1 MITVESLNKEF
12 PDKVLFKNIS
22 FKLKDNMRIAVV
34 GPNVSGKSTL
44 LKILLNTEKYDSGRI
59 DIGQSVSIGY
69 LPQEIV
75 EGNDN
80 SIIEEVLHSFP
91 EILKIENEMFIL
103 TQEVEKDPSNQ
114 KIVNKLSSLQDEFQK
129 LGGWDIEKNAKIIL
143 GGLGFKE
150 SQFHMPFNSF
160 SGGWRMRCI
169 LAGILL
175 RKPNYLFFD
184 EPTNHLD
191 LEAIIW
197 MENFLEKWRGGLI
210 MISHDREFLNKSVN
224 NILELDR
231 GDALLYKGNY
241 NAYLET
247 KEENQLQ
254 HIREYKNQ
262 QKKIAH
268 LEQFIERFRYK
279 DSKAKQVQSRVK
291 ELEKLD
297 LIKPLDIDKSAIK
310 INIPQPDRG
319 PLKVVH
325 MNNVNKSYGKT
336 EVYKDLEFV
345 VERGQKIALVGPN
358 GSGKTTLLK
367 ILAEVEDLSSGDF
380 ILGPGIKTQYYA
392 QHQLE
397 ILDSNSTIYESI
409 SSISSGWTETEIR
422 SFLGSFLFKNDTILK
437 KVGVLSGG
445 EKARLALARLLV
457 DPAHLLL
464 LDEPT
469 NHLDMQSRDIIEYA
483 LKKYSGSLVCISH
496 DRHFLNT
503 VTNHTIEVGNFGVKH
518 YYGNYDYY
526 VWKKK
531 NDIVETVSSNSIK
544 KSDNKK
550 INYQE
555 RKKIKNRISRI
566 KKRISEIEL
575 ELNSIRVGLKDNEI
589 QSDYKKIDDLMSNQ
603 NDLETEYIE
612 LLDEKEALNDAL

>member
-1 MITVESLNKEF
+1 MITVESLCKEF

-22 FKLKDNMRIAVV
+22 FKLKDNMRIAIV
-34 GPNVSGKSTL
+34 GPNGSGKSTL
-44 LKILLNTEKYDSGRI
+44 LKILLNTEKYDSGRV

-75 EGNDN
+75 EGNDK
-80 SIIEEVLHSFP
+80 SIIEDVLHSFP
-91 EILKIENEMFIL
+91 EISKVENEMFAL

-114 KIVNKLSSLQDEFQK
+114 KIINKLSSLQDEFQK

-231 GDALLYKGNY
+231 GDATLYKGNY
-241 NAYLET
+241 STYLKT

-262 QKKIAH
+262 QKKITH

-325 MNNVNKSYGKT
+325 MDNVKKSYGDT
-336 EVYKDLEFV
+336 EVYKDLELI
-345 VERGQKIALVGPN
+345 VERGQKIALVGSN

-367 ILAEVEDLSSGDF
+367 ILAQVENLTSGDF

-437 KVGVLSGG
+437 KVKVLSGG

-496 DRHFLNT
+496 DRHFLNA
-503 VTNHTIEVGNFGVKH
+503 VTNHTIEVGNFGIKH

-526 VWKKK
+526 IWKKK
-531 NDIVETVSSNSIK
+531 IDIVETVSSGAIK
-544 KSDNKK
+544 NSDNKK
-550 INYQE
+550 INFQV
-555 RKKIKNRISRI
+555 RKKIKNRITRI
-566 KKRISEIEL
+566 KKRIIEIES
-575 ELNSIRVGLKDNEI
+575 ELNNIAIGLKDKEI

-603 NDLETEYIE
+603 NKLETEFIE
-612 LLDEKEALNDAL
+612 LLDEKEVLNDTL

>member
-34 GPNVSGKSTL
+34 GPNGSGKSTL

-143 GGLGFKE
+143 GGLGFKD

-231 GDALLYKGNY
+231 GDATLYKGNY
-241 NAYLET
+241 NTYLET